1 MQIKIFWPPISET
14 RPETYIMPIERLS
27 VVLTSA
33 AMVDGGVVGE
43 RLYIPQHPQGWGKK
57 IALYSTEAGDPG
69 HPVIVSKNFGGCQ
82 GRPGPDMGYR
92 ADTQGGS
99 SGSPVV
105 AYSDHQIIALHHCG
119 STSINTGVLIEQVI
133 AGLGSNLPAS
143 AFADPN
149 LVFAD
154 GFEVG
159 NTSGWS
165 QTIQ

>member
-1 MQIKIFWPPISET
+1 M
-14 RPETYIMPIERLS
+14 
-27 VVLTSA
+27 
-33 AMVDGGVVGE
+33 VGE

-69 HPVIVSKNFGGCQ
+69 HPGIVSKNYCGCQ
-82 GRPGPDMGYR
+82 GRPGPDKGYR

-149 LVFAD
+149 LVFVD